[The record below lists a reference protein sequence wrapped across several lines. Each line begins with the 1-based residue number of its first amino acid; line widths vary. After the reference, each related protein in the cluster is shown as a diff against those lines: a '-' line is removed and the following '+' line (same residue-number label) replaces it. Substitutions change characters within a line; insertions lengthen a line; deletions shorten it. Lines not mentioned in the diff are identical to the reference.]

1 MQALGSKPALPLTQD
16 GHHLYLLSPQ
26 KGDTTAGGLDQR
38 LALSSPSSA
47 QWTRDTGCVLPSQ
60 AASITSQH
68 TQFPFPGEAWG
79 QKAPRMRPESSR
91 NFNLLLQQLTL
102 NSALLLLT

>member
-1 MQALGSKPALPLTQD
+1 MQALGSKPTLPLTQD

-79 QKAPRMRPESSR
+79 QKGPQNEARKFQE
-91 NFNLLLQQLTL
+91 F
-102 NSALLLLT
+102 

>member
-1 MQALGSKPALPLTQD
+1 MQALGSKPTLPLTQD

-38 LALSSPSSA
+38 LAITEQCPMDQRHWLCAPFSGCQHHPPNTHSFLS
-47 QWTRDTGCVLPSQ
+47 QVR
-60 AASITSQH
+60 
-68 TQFPFPGEAWG
+68 PGAK
-79 QKAPRMRPESSR
+79 KAPRMRPESSR

>member
-1 MQALGSKPALPLTQD
+1 MQALGSKPTLPLTQD

-38 LALSSPSSA
+38 LASSSPSSA

-60 AASITSQH
+60 AASIIPPTH
-68 TQFPFPGEAWG
+68 TVSFP
-79 QKAPRMRPESSR
+79 R
-91 NFNLLLQQLTL
+91 
-102 NSALLLLT
+102 